1 MPRSLGV
8 RCVSISITYLFPY
21 ILTSYVRRCIRPVF
35 VNYMKL
41 RVLHKKLTSIH
52 MSPYVRWQKTYVLAY
67 RVLLKIGEYKKIL
80 LSTSFCLYNKRLM
93 AMRNHAGWSENV
105 REDVSY
111 TNDPAQNKDF
121 ILSPQCFCDLPI
133 FPEAWT

>member
-52 MSPYVRWQKTYVLAY
+52 MSPYVRW
-67 RVLLKIGEYKKIL
+67 
-80 LSTSFCLYNKRLM
+80 
-93 AMRNHAGWSENV
+93 
-105 REDVSY
+105 
-111 TNDPAQNKDF
+111 
-121 ILSPQCFCDLPI
+121 
-133 FPEAWT
+133 